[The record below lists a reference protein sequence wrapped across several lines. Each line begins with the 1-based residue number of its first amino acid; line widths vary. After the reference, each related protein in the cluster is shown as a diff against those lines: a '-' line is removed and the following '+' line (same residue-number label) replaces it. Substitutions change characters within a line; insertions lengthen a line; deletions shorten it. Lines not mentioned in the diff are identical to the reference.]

1 LKQVHDFNPGIGSN
15 GLFWIVQVP
24 DDAVEVTD
32 DTLTISLTNVAVVDQ
47 FKFPMGAGN
56 NLGTAGVPA
65 TVSFQI
71 TYRKSGTPR
80 RVRPTSADPLSP
92 FNWAG
97 EMWTATNS
105 GTFSVSYNDRSFSAH
120 GSFSSSGNFGE
131 MGTERNGSF
140 VRHEDRDEHEDR
152 DDDGNVAAGPV
163 LPPAQQNPT
172 SLAGG
177 PWNTSATQAA
187 TSPKFKGKVPV
198 EYFAH

>member
-1 LKQVHDFNPGIGSN
+1 M
-15 GLFWIVQVP
+15 P
-24 DDAVEVTD
+24 DDAVKITD
-32 DTLTISLTNVAVVDQ
+32 DTLTISLTHVALVDQ
-47 FKFPMGAGN
+47 FKFPNGAGN

-65 TVSFQI
+65 TVSFNI
-71 TYRKSGTPR
+71 TYRKVGSPR

-105 GTFSVSYNDRSFSAH
+105 GTFSVSYNDHSFSAQ
-120 GSFSSSGNFGE
+120 GSFSSGGNFGE

-140 VRHEDRDEHEDR
+140 VRHEDRDDE
-152 DDDGNVAAGPV
+152 GKVADGPV
-163 LPPAQQNPT
+163 LPRSQQDPT

-177 PWNTSATQAA
+177 PGNESATQAA